1 MKNKFIY
8 KCFFII
14 TFLSLMF
21 TTLFN
26 TDVKASETDVY
37 NSLPDTVFNTVYS
50 LENYG
55 SSNYMFVVFKCPS
68 YSFYRCL
75 VINRTLYP
83 DAVVNLSNYIQID
96 DVAFDYFDIS
106 LNGSILQTGN
116 ASLVGYYYREDLENE
131 NFLFKNIDVYKNGEL
146 FFQKPPLGIT
156 QTLVEETEKVQIAEQ
171 LRTMIVGFLKYLIAL
186 VISVIAFYKGWKFLS
201 TQLKRS

>member
-1 MKNKFIY
+1 MKNKFFYNKFLPILSV
-8 KCFFII
+8 FLLVVFI
-14 TFLSLMF
+14 F
-21 TTLFN
+21 TS
-26 TDVKASETDVY
+26 VKASETDVY
-37 NSLPDTVFNTVYS
+37 NSLPDNVFNTVYS

-106 LNGSILQTGN
+106 LDGSILQTGN
-116 ASLVGYYYREDLENE
+116 ASLAGYYYREDLENE
-131 NFLFKNIDVYKNGEL
+131 NFLFKNINVYKNGKL
-146 FFQKPPLGIT
+146 FFQPPQTLT
-156 QTLVEETEKVQIAEQ
+156 MTLVEATLKAQITEQ
-171 LRTMIVGFLKYLIAL
+171 LKIMIVGFLKYLIVL
-186 VISVIAFYKGWKFLS
+186 VISLIAFWKGWQFLS
-201 TQLKRS
+201 MQLRKA